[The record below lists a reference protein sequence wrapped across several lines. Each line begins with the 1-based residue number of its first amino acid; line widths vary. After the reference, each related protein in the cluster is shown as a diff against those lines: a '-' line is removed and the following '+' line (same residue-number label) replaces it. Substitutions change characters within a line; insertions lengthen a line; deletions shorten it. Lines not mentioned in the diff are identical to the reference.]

1 MEQKVIPFY
10 SQLKNGYEVF
20 SNFARAEFTHKGMIF
35 YSVEQFFM
43 WNKAKLFKDEKIADK
58 ILTEENPLYIK
69 QLGRKVFAF
78 DKKVWDE
85 HFYSIL
91 KNGMYLKFSQNPEL
105 KEKLLSTGD
114 AILAEANPYD
124 KFYGIG
130 LNANVAPQAVQDV
143 NSWKGENITGKAL
156 MEVREYIR
164 IRSKS

>member
-1 MEQKVIPFY
+1 MEQKIIPFY

-20 SNFARAEFTHKGMIF
+20 SNFARAEFTHKDINF

-43 WNKAKLFKDEKIADK
+43 WNKAKLFKDEKVADK
-58 ILTEENPLYIK
+58 ILTEENPIRIK

-85 HFYSIL
+85 RFYNIL

-164 IRSKS
+164 SKS

>member
-1 MEQKVIPFY
+1 MEQKIIPFY

-20 SNFARAEFTHKGMIF
+20 SNFARAEFTHKDINF

-43 WNKAKLFKDEKIADK
+43 WNKAKLFKDEKVADK
-58 ILTEENPLYIK
+58 ILTEENPLRIK

-85 HFYSIL
+85 RFYNIL

-130 LNANVAPQAVQDV
+130 LNANIAPQAVQDV

-164 IRSKS
+164 SKS

>member
-20 SNFARAEFTHKGMIF
+20 SNFARAEFTHKGISF

-43 WNKAKLFKDEKIADK
+43 WNKAKLFKDEKVADK
-58 ILTEENPLYIK
+58 ILTEENPLRIK

-85 HFYSIL
+85 RFYSIL

-114 AILAEANPYD
+114 AILAEANLYD

-164 IRSKS
+164 SKS